1 MIKVTIFIEF
11 YFHLNHIYVKLN
23 IVNLMLIFV
32 IIFIRLL
39 KISVRVYFNIGKSV
53 LIKMGLSDF
62 AADDIDMN

>member
-1 MIKVTIFIEF
+1 
-11 YFHLNHIYVKLN
+11 
-23 IVNLMLIFV
+23 MLIFV